1 MEHLHTTGTKR
12 TGIDF
17 FLSAKFECCVLLTDY
32 VKKRVLFEMDSL
44 VNISQEFIQKKL
56 LEDAPR
62 ADLSCVKA
70 RGHSMDGIVL
80 DIFARVRS
88 AGQA

>member
-1 MEHLHTTGTKR
+1 
-12 TGIDF
+12 
-17 FLSAKFECCVLLTDY
+17 
-32 VKKRVLFEMDSL
+32 MDSHI
-44 VNISQEFIQKKL
+44 NISQKFIQKKL